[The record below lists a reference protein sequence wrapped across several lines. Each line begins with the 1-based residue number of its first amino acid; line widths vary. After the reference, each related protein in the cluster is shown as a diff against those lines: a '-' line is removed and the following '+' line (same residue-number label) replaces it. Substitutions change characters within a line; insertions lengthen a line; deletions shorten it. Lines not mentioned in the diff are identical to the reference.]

1 MADSIQLNRELVDWK
16 IDMKKL
22 TRMQSRRKN

>member
-1 MADSIQLNRELVDWK
+1 MADSKQLNRELVDWK

-22 TRMQSRRKN
+22 TRMQNRRKN